1 MGLCREFGPRIHPD
15 CGHPMRPGDGEC
27 ACPECGV
34 RCTGRFAGCPDVW
47 QRAQTTP
54 SSLPPGLVLPLADDE
69 PPELAEASSP
79 VPPPAQVPT
88 VWPGG
93 KARGPRSALARL
105 GVVAFLAALV
115 LSAWIVVGRGGD
127 TAGVTAG
134 SRSSQPPA
142 AVTTPPSTVPEAPTT
157 TAAPATTAPP
167 VTQAVAAAPQVTSPP
182 PPPARP
188 RTTTAPARPRTTS
201 APAPAAR
208 YGPLCGFSPGAPVDV
223 QINGRPAGAAT
234 ADRNGCVS
242 APRR

>member
-54 SSLPPGLVLPLADDE
+54 SLLPPGLVLPLADDE

-79 VPPPAQVPT
+79 VPSPPPVPAA
-88 VWPGG
+88 WPGG
-93 KARGPRSALARL
+93 RTRSRRSALVPM
-105 GVVAFLAALV
+105 GVAAFVAALL
-115 LSAWIVVGRGGD
+115 LSVWIVGGRAGD
-127 TAGVTAG
+127 TAGLTAG
-134 SRSSQPPA
+134 SRSRQTPA

-167 VTQAVAAAPQVTSPP
+167 VTQAVAPAPEVTSPP
-182 PPPARP
+182 AQPRTTTAPVRP
-188 RTTTAPARPRTTS
+188 RTTTAPAR
-201 APAPAAR
+201 AAR

-223 QINGRPAGAAT
+223 QINGRPAGAST

-242 APRR
+242 APRTGR